1 MVADPDAVRSVAAG
15 PIGKTAGPAAAPTP
29 DYDTEW
35 QRRYQKMVM
44 TAEQA
49 VAKIRPGQRVFI
61 GTGGA
66 QPLRLVRALVARHA
80 ALADL
85 LVLQSLTFGEAPYA
99 LKELADHFSVN
110 AFFVSANVRDMIQE
124 GYGYYTPIALSD
136 IPRLLASGE
145 IPLDV
150 ALIQVTPPD
159 IHGRCSLGISVDI
172 VKSAAANAGL
182 VIAQVNPQM
191 PWTLGNSFLS
201 VLDLDI
207 LVPVDEP
214 LVEAAGAEADDG
226 ISAEGSAVG
235 LSTQSTRAIG
245 QNVASLVED
254 GSTLEIGI
262 GRIPQAVVP
271 FLKRK
276 KDLGIH
282 SELVTDSVIELVE
295 SGAVTG
301 AQKTTDRGKIVTT
314 LAIGSRRL
322 YDFVDNNPLF
332 SFNPTEYVND
342 PLVIGRQIKMVAIN
356 TALEVDLTGQ
366 VCADSLGTSFYSGVG
381 GQADFNQGAG
391 RSSGGRAI
399 IALPSTAIG
408 GTVSR
413 IVATLRPGAGVVTTR
428 VSVHYVVTEYGIAYL
443 RGKSVQERAMAL
455 ITIAHPDFREELLAK
470 ALEHRWVN
478 PEMADVEG
486 RLFVGPEEVRTT
498 TVLDDGTLIRFRAM
512 GPTDETATRDLFYS
526 LSRET
531 LYYRYMSNLERI
543 SRKELRN
550 YVYIDHR
557 NQVAIVGTLPEAHG
571 EEIIAIGGYYLD
583 QKTNRAEVAFIVRD
597 DWQGRGIGTF
607 IMKHLTGIAKRNGI
621 AGFTAEV
628 LTGNKPMQAVL
639 DHSNM
644 KVRRSHGD
652 GVFHYELDF

>member
-1 MVADPDAVRSVAAG
+1 MDPPDANCGSVGAAG
-15 PIGKTAGPAAAPTP
+15 VSVPEFDSG
-29 DYDTEW
+29 W
-35 QRRYQKMVM
+35 QTRYRKMVM

-61 GTGGA
+61 GSGGA
-66 QPLRLVRALVARHA
+66 QPRRLVQALVARHA
-80 ALADL
+80 QLADL
-85 LVLQSLTFGEAPYA
+85 QVLQSLTFGEAPYA
-99 LKELADHFSVN
+99 LKELADRFSVN
-110 AFFVSANVRDMIQE
+110 TFFVSANVRGMVQE
-124 GYGYYTPIALSD
+124 GYGHYTPIALSD
-136 IPRLLASGE
+136 IPRLMASGE
-145 IPLDV
+145 MPLDV

-172 VKSAAANAGL
+172 VKAAAANAGL
-182 VIAQVNPQM
+182 IIAQVNPRM

-214 LVEAAGAEADDG
+214 LVESTDIEPVDASADSAGSSADV
-226 ISAEGSAVG
+226 AGSSVG
-235 LSTQSTRAIG
+235 APEEVIRAIG
-245 QNVASLVED
+245 QNLASLVED
-254 GSTLEIGI
+254 GSTLELGI
-262 GRIPQAVVP
+262 GHVPQAVVP

-276 KDLGIH
+276 KDLGVH
-282 SELVTDSVIELVE
+282 SELITDSIIELVE
-295 SGAVTG
+295 SGVVSG

-314 LAIGSRRL
+314 LAIGSKRL
-322 YDFVDNNPLF
+322 YDFVDNNPAF

-342 PLVIGRQIKMVAIN
+342 PLVIGRQHKMVAIN

-391 RSSGGRAI
+391 RSLGGRAI
-399 IALPSTAIG
+399 IALPSTAEG

-428 VSVHYVVTEYGIAYL
+428 VAVHYVVTEYGIAYL
-443 RGKSVQERAMAL
+443 RGKNVQERAMAL
-455 ITIAHPDFREELLAK
+455 ITIAHPDFRETLLAK
-470 ALEHRWVN
+470 ALEHRWIH

-498 TVLDDGTLIRFRAM
+498 TVLDDGTFVRFRSM
-512 GPTDETATRDLFYS
+512 SLTDEPATRDLFYS

-543 SRKELRN
+543 PRKELRN

-557 NQVAIVGTLPEAHG
+557 NQVAIVGTIPEAHG
-571 EEIIAIGGYYLD
+571 EEIIAIGGYYLN

-597 DWQGRGIGTF
+597 DWQGRGIGSF
-607 IMKHLTGIAKRNGI
+607 IMKHLTSIAKRNGI

-628 LTGNKPMQAVL
+628 LSGNKPMQAVL
-639 DHSNM
+639 DHSNT
-644 KVRRSHGD
+644 KVRRSHRD

>member
-1 MVADPDAVRSVAAG
+1 MEE
-15 PIGKTAGPAAAPTP
+15 TARPAAAPTP

-136 IPRLLASGE
+136 IPRLLANGE

-159 IHGRCSLGISVDI
+159 VHGRCSLGISVDI

-226 ISAEGSAVG
+226 ISAEGSEGG
-235 LSTQSTRAIG
+235 LSPQSTRAIG
-245 QNVASLVED
+245 QSVASLVED

-282 SELVTDSVIELVE
+282 SELITDSVIELVE

-342 PLVIGRQIKMVAIN
+342 PLVIGRQNKMVAIN

-399 IALPSTAIG
+399 IALPSTADG
-408 GTVSR
+408 GTISR

-512 GPTDETATRDLFYS
+512 GPTDEPATRDLFYS

>member
-1 MVADPDAVRSVAAG
+1 MATVNIPSYDAD
-15 PIGKTAGPAAAPTP
+15 
-29 DYDTEW
+29 W
-35 QRRYQKMVM
+35 QERYKKMVM

-66 QPLRLVRALVARHA
+66 QPLCLLRALVARSKE
-80 ALADL
+80 LTDL
-85 LVLQSLTFGEAPYA
+85 QVLQSLTFGEAPHA
-99 LKELADHFSVN
+99 LKELAGHFSVN
-110 AFFVSANVRDMIQE
+110 TFFVSDNVRDMIQE

-136 IPRLLASGE
+136 IPRLLSSGE
-145 IPLDV
+145 MPLDV

-159 IHGRCSLGISVDI
+159 VHGRCSLGISVDI

-182 VIAQVNPQM
+182 IIAQVNPRM

-214 LVEAAGAEADDG
+214 LVEAGGPRSATGGRAETSSEPPD
-226 ISAEGSAVG
+226 EVV
-235 LSTQSTRAIG
+235 RAIG
-245 QNVASLVED
+245 QNLASLVEN
-254 GSTLEIGI
+254 GSTLELGI
-262 GRIPQAVVP
+262 GTVPQAVVP
-271 FLKRK
+271 YLKSKRN
-276 KDLGIH
+276 LGVH
-282 SELVTDSVIELVE
+282 SELITDSIIDLIEAGAV
-295 SGAVTG
+295 SGAH
-301 AQKTTDRGKIVTT
+301 KSTDRGKIVTT
-314 LAIGSRRL
+314 LAIGSRHL
-322 YDFVDNNPLF
+322 YDYVDNNPLF

-342 PLVIGRQIKMVAIN
+342 PLVIGQQHKMVAIN

-391 RSSGGRAI
+391 RSPGGRAI
-399 IALPSTAIG
+399 IALPSTAEG
-408 GTVSR
+408 GKVSR
-413 IVATLRPGAGVVTTR
+413 IVPTLRPGAGVVTTR
-428 VSVHYVVTEYGIAYL
+428 VAVHYVVTEYGIAYL
-443 RGKSVQERAMAL
+443 RGKSVQERVMAL
-455 ITIAHPDFREELLAK
+455 ITIAHPDFREHLLAK
-470 ALEHRWVN
+470 AIEHKWLH

-498 TVLDDGTLIRFRAM
+498 TVLDDGTLIRFRSM
-512 GPTDETATRDLFYS
+512 NPTDEPATRDLFYS
-526 LSRET
+526 LSKET
-531 LYYRYMSNLERI
+531 LYYRYMANLERI
-543 SRKELRN
+543 PRKELRN

-557 NQVAIVGTLPEAHG
+557 NEVAIVGTIPEAHG
-571 EEIIAIGGYYLD
+571 EEIIAIGGYYLNP
-583 QKTNRAEVAFIVRD
+583 KTNRAEVAFIVRD

-607 IMKHLTGIAKRNGI
+607 IFKHLAGIAKRNGI